1 MPREATMLDPE
12 PIPHDDPAPRM
23 GSVLLRVLWMGALP
37 FVLLCLF
44 LKADQDAWTFGAYDL
59 ALVALVIAA
68 VVARG
73 VDALHF
79 GGTTARGE
87 PATRAHVVGYSIRV
101 VLFAA
106 IAWVVAQSI
115 AL

>member
-1 MPREATMLDPE
+1 MLDPDS
-12 PIPHDDPAPRM
+12 IPHDDPAPRV

-44 LKADQDAWTFGAYDL
+44 LKADQEAWTFGAFDVS
-59 ALVALVIAA
+59 LVALVLAA
-68 VVARG
+68 VAARA

-87 PATRAHVVGYSIRV
+87 PATRAHVVGYAIRLA
-101 VLFAA
+101 LFAV